1 MHALAVAQGAIWQV
15 LEGLEREVDVR
26 EVERLAPRTT
36 GRQANNAIETM
47 VYISFAE
54 KYGRSGRLSE
64 ERDPVPAGIDNLCNS
79 KIAKE
84 EAQEKG
90 PLGIKS
96 SRIEDKSRSIATERS
111 KQSYR
116 SSKYASVK
124 EQKAEEAPQIS
135 NK

>member
-1 MHALAVAQGAIWQV
+1 MYSLAVAHQIV
-15 LEGLEREVDVR
+15 KRVIEEMEREIDVK

-36 GRQANNAIETM
+36 GRQTSNAIETM
-47 VYISFAE
+47 VFISFAE
-54 KYGRSGRLSE
+54 KYGRSGKLKE
-64 ERDPVPAGIDNLCNS
+64 ERDPVPASIDNLCNG
-79 KIAKE
+79 KIEKE

-90 PLGIKS
+90 QLGIKT

-124 EQKAEEAPQIS
+124 EQKE
-135 NK
+135 